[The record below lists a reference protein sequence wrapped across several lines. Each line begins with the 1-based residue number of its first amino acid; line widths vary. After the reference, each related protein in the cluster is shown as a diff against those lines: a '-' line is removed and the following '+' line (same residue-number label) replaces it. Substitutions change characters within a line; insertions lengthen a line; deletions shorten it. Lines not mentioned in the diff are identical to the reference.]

1 MLNKICPLFSWNSTT
16 NITIHQTGN
25 STIES
30 IRIYNVLGEE
40 VLKSEVKSGKLEE
53 VVDVSNLKNGIYF
66 IEVVAADSQI
76 IRRKLVKE

>member
-40 VLKSEVKSGKLEE
+40 VMEMLKQVQHDK
-53 VVDVSNLKNGIYF
+53 VVDVSALKAGVYF
-66 IEVVAADSQI
+66 VEIIAADAQI
-76 IRRKLVKE
+76 IRRKVVKE